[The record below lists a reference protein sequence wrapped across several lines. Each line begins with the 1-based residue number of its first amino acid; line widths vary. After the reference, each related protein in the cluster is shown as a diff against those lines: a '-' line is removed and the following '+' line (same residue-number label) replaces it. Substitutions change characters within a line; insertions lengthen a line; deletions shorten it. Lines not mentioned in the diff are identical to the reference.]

1 MADNYY
7 RSSLT
12 GQQLDEAF
20 AKLGQVDGAV
30 QQAEAAAALARQYA
44 QSIDPSR
51 FATAAQGQKAD
62 TALQPSDLLDL
73 VYPVGAVYISASAAN
88 PQTLFGGTWTR
99 IQGRFLLAADASHPA
114 GSTGG
119 AEEVTLTEEQLPEV
133 NGMIYGG
140 VGANGNSGTTGMGVF
155 RLTSGVFSTALQCGH
170 GPQSGAAYD
179 DNGAY
184 QQVQMKFGGDQPH
197 DNMPP
202 YLAVYVWQRT
212 A

>member
-62 TALQPSDLLDL
+62 TAVQPSDLLDL

-88 PQTLFGGTWTR
+88 PQALFGGTWTR

-119 AEEVTLTEEQLPEV
+119 AEEVTLTKEQLPEISGSI
-133 NGMIYGG
+133 NAGSGSQETGYGAFRGADG
-140 VGANGNSGTTGMGVF
+140 VFTLRSSMANGQPRESIPYSGTAPGY
-155 RLTSGVFSTALQCGH
+155 
-170 GPQSGAAYD
+170 AYVD
-179 DNGAY
+179 LSI
-184 QQVQMKFGGDQPH
+184 GGGEAH
-197 DNMPP
+197 NNMPP

>member
-62 TALQPSDLLDL
+62 TAVQPSDLLDL

-88 PQTLFGGTWTR
+88 PKALFGGTWTR
-99 IQGRFLLAADASHPA
+99 IQGRFLLAADAGHPA

-119 AEEVTLTEEQLPEV
+119 AEEVTLTEEQLPEISGSI
-133 NGMIYGG
+133 NAGSGSQETGYGAFRGADG
-140 VGANGNSGTTGMGVF
+140 VFTLRSSMANGQPRESVPYSGTAPGY
-155 RLTSGVFSTALQCGH
+155 
-170 GPQSGAAYD
+170 AYAD
-179 DNGAY
+179 LSI
-184 QQVQMKFGGDQPH
+184 GGGEAH
-197 DNMPP
+197 NNMPP